1 MLVLFGMAVG
11 ASPRYAAV
19 GQTINRGD
27 TQMKMSL
34 RIAVAFV
41 VPALVAGAFL
51 SGSSAFAQSPT
62 QGARAEIKDAQGNM
76 VGTAVFSPAT
86 SGVKLD
92 VQMQGF
98 ATAAAGEHGIHVHAV
113 GKCEPDAF
121 TTAGG
126 HFNPTGK
133 KHGLNSAEGAHAGD
147 MPNLMLDGQGNS
159 TYGTTLAGISLG
171 SDAGSLFDADG
182 SAVVIHA
189 GPDDLVTDPA
199 GNSGARVA
207 CGVVSAY
214 AIPVAGMPSTG
225 GPEDWSFV
233 MWTVL
238 FVALALGVAGRS
250 VSARA
255 GR

>member
-1 MLVLFGMAVG
+1 
-11 ASPRYAAV
+11 
-19 GQTINRGD
+19 
-27 TQMKMSL
+27 MKMSL

-51 SGSSAFAQSPT
+51 SSSPAFAQTPT

-76 VGTAVFSPAT
+76 VGTAVFTPGAP
-86 SGVKLD
+86 GVKLD
-92 VQMQGF
+92 VQVQGF
-98 ATAAAGEHGIHVHAV
+98 VTAAAGEHGIHVHAV

-133 KHGLNSAEGAHAGD
+133 KHGLNSPEGAHAGD
-147 MPNLMLDGQGNS
+147 LPNLMLDGQGNS
-159 TYGTTLAGISLG
+159 TYQTTLAGISLG

-182 SAVVIHA
+182 SAVVVHA

-214 AIPVAGMPSTG
+214 AIPVVGMPSTG
-225 GPEDWSFV
+225 GPEDWSMV
-233 MWTVL
+233 VW
-238 FVALALGVAGRS
+238 VALLAALMLGVTGRA
-250 VSARA
+250 VSTRA

>member
-1 MLVLFGMAVG
+1 MLLVFGQIPG
-11 ASPRYAAV
+11 TGPGRP
-19 GQTINRGD
+19 QTVKTPNRGD
-27 TQMKMSL
+27 VQMKRQF

-41 VPALVAGAFL
+41 VPLLLAGAFL
-51 SGSSAFAQSPT
+51 SGSPALAQTPT

-86 SGVKLD
+86 SGVKLQ
-92 VQMQGF
+92 VQVQGF
-98 ATAAAGEHGIHVHAV
+98 AAAAAGEHGIHVHAV

-133 KHGLNSAEGAHAGD
+133 KHGLSSPEGAHAGD

-159 TYGTTLAGISLG
+159 TYESALTGISLSADG
-171 SDAGSLFDADG
+171 LFDADG

-214 AIPVAGMPSTG
+214 ALPVAGMPSTG
-225 GPEDWSFV
+225 APANWSLV
-233 MWTVL
+233 TLVVL
-238 FVALALGVAGRS
+238 LAALALGMASKS

>member
-1 MLVLFGMAVG
+1 
-11 ASPRYAAV
+11 
-19 GQTINRGD
+19 
-27 TQMKMSL
+27 
-34 RIAVAFV
+34 
-41 VPALVAGAFL
+41 
-51 SGSSAFAQSPT
+51 
-62 QGARAEIKDAQGNM
+62 
-76 VGTAVFSPAT
+76 
-86 SGVKLD
+86 VKLE
-92 VQMQGF
+92 VQVQGF

-133 KHGLNSAEGAHAGD
+133 KHGLNSPEGSHAGD
-147 MPNLMLDGQGNS
+147 MPNMVLDGQGNS
-159 TYGTTLAGISLG
+159 TYETTLAGISLDG
-171 SDAGSLFDADG
+171 GANSLFDADG

-214 AIPVAGMPSTG
+214 ALPVVGMPSTG
-225 GPEDWSFV
+225 GPEDWSLITWV
-233 MWTVL
+233 VL
-238 FVALALGVAGRS
+238 LVALGLGVAGRG
-250 VSARA
+250 VAARA